1 MLVLPPRTELLLLFV
16 SWRTLCS
23 LLTLL
28 VMLLL
33 PPLWTSRR
41 AWAGLV
47 SLPLAHGSL
56 LLFHITSVPTHKS
69 AFPSLPHTHKSL
81 CTSSRV
87 TPLPAQGQLGQNR
100 ALYFLYPPPSP
111 FLPFS
116 IIFLISPPSLLPP
129 FLPGQHCQHYLLFFC
144 HLLLT
149 YKLKRFSELSSL
161 LYLTLYFSPTNSAG
175 AILAPLPQSTSSVL
189 HRFQMT
195 MCLCLAKRGNPQQKK
210 FCFIFEVV
218 GWMELFAISRNTFLK
233 YESPCCL
240 EANAMLGGE
249 FYWKN
254 CSSFLQNGGDDA
266 LRLFQL

>member
-1 MLVLPPRTELLLLFV
+1 
-16 SWRTLCS
+16 
-23 LLTLL
+23 
-28 VMLLL
+28 MLLL

-81 CTSSRV
+81 YTSSRV

-161 LYLTLYFSPTNSAG
+161 LYLTLYFSPTNW
-175 AILAPLPQSTSSVL
+175 
-189 HRFQMT
+189 
-195 MCLCLAKRGNPQQKK
+195 GNPGTPASEHILCPSQIPNDNVPLSGQKRK
-210 FCFIFEVV
+210 PTTKEV
-218 GWMELFAISRNTFLK
+218 LFYF
-233 YESPCCL
+233 
-240 EANAMLGGE
+240 
-249 FYWKN
+249 
-254 CSSFLQNGGDDA
+254 
-266 LRLFQL
+266 